1 MFASLLLPGIR
12 GLEPYPCNARF
23 CIGLD
28 NVMVV
33 EHAFTKCDGILM
45 FHKFRRVLYFVYID
59 DTTSVLLKFPDG
71 KREKLTLP
79 VTSQLMVTY
88 FVIILSKRSCLQFLS
103 TILLCTFYA

>member
-1 MFASLLLPGIR
+1 MLWF
-12 GLEPYPCNARF
+12 
-23 CIGLD
+23 
-28 NVMVV
+28 V
-33 EHAFTKCDGILM
+33 EHAFTKHDGILM

-88 FVIILSKRSCLQFLS
+88 FVIILSKRSCFYQQSCCALCMPNTVVTVLVSFLGTNS
-103 TILLCTFYA
+103 IHNGTRV